1 MKSLKLVLV
10 AFAFLVNLV
19 IAQPSW
25 ADSGKFI
32 KTPEYE
38 EVTQVIADVLNP
50 ANPLGLK
57 PEAIPQKLADLRFQ
71 KYVLETADDQA
82 QVLNKTGKT
91 LAIYAKPKKSSADP
105 TLYYLG
111 AGDSIDDDYS
121 FSGIYLPEGSQVA
134 LDPTR
139 TQAQKL
145 TEAIAFKF
153 VPGTQLVATSNSDG
167 AIEFNT
173 PVASIAKAGETSW
186 SLPKLTQAEI
196 EAKTPNAPQD

>member
-10 AFAFLVNLV
+10 AIVFLVNLV

-32 KTPEYE
+32 KTPEYK
-38 EVTQVIADVLNP
+38 EVTQAIADVLNP

-91 LAIYAKPKKSSADP
+91 LAIYAKPKKATADP

-111 AGDSIDDDYS
+111 AGDRIDDDYA
-121 FSGIYLPEGSQVA
+121 FSGIYLPEGSKVA

-139 TQAQKL
+139 NKVQEL

-153 VPGTQLVATSNSDG
+153 VPGTQLVATANPEG
-167 AIEFNT
+167 IIEFNA
-173 PVASIAKAGETSW
+173 PVASVAKAGETSW
-186 SLPKLTQAEI
+186 SLPKLTKAEI
-196 EAKTPNAPQD
+196 ETKTPNAPQD

>member
-1 MKSLKLVLV
+1 MKLLRLVLV
-10 AFAFLVNLV
+10 AIVFVVNLI

-32 KTPEYE
+32 KTHEYK
-38 EVTQVIADVLNP
+38 EVTQAIADVLNP
-50 ANPLGLK
+50 DNPLGLK

-82 QVLNKTGKT
+82 QIFNKTGKT
-91 LAIYAKPKKSSADP
+91 LAIYARPKKAAADP

-111 AGDSIDDDYS
+111 AGESIDDDYA
-121 FSGIYLPEGSQVA
+121 FSGIYLPEGGKVA
-134 LDPTR
+134 LDPTN
-139 TQAQKL
+139 TQGQEL

-153 VPGTQLVATSNSDG
+153 VPGTQLVATANPDG
-167 AIEFNT
+167 VIEFNA
-173 PVASIAKAGETSW
+173 PVASVVKAGETSW